1 MGHEDGLRRKEFS
14 KEYRPEPVVNMDL
27 LLDVD
32 FIPIG
37 IDIFLGNES
46 KRS

>member
-1 MGHEDGLRRKEFS
+1 MGHEDGFRRKRFS
-14 KEYRPEPVVNMDL
+14 KEHRPEPVVAMDL

-37 IDIFLGNES
+37 IDVFLGNES
-46 KRS
+46 KRP